1 MGTVFVNAGVV
12 YRKKECWKNDW
23 DRSKKWKNDFWE
35 QNKNFHK
42 LKTKRNWSFKSDE
55 RRKWRKNTER
65 SHLYPQHKTFI
76 TSYLI
81 FYQACIETISLLHGN
96 PSNCGMKVRN
106 FIEKQI
112 TRNFLDGAGSF
123 GVPSR
128 SFGVPSRSF
137 GVPSRL
143 PYIICMCSVYLA
155 LAG

>member
-1 MGTVFVNAGVV
+1 MYLPCKNKKNIPWFPFALNLYPVPSYITHIHLIYPIPPPQLQMGTVFVNAGVV

-23 DRSKKWKNDFWE
+23 DRSEKWKNDFWE

-96 PSNCGMKVRN
+96 PSNCGM
-106 FIEKQI
+106 
-112 TRNFLDGAGSF
+112 
-123 GVPSR
+123 
-128 SFGVPSRSF
+128 
-137 GVPSRL
+137 
-143 PYIICMCSVYLA
+143 
-155 LAG
+155 